1 MSYSPSGQSDYKKSV
16 RVATTSNVNLS
27 SPGSSIDGVTL
38 ASGDRVLVKSQ
49 TTGSQNGIYEFDTS
63 TTAMIRATD
72 TNADGELTAGMLI
85 PVEEGSTYAD
95 TLWIVSTDGDISLG
109 TTSVSFAQIT
119 GSSGGSVAAAD
130 VSYAGSSNLS
140 ASNVE
145 DALDELDSEKAAAS
159 HSHVIGDV
167 TNLQA
172 SLDGKASSSHSHI
185 VGDVTGLQTALDGKA
200 SSSHAHD
207 GITPIGGVIDYFG
220 STEPS
225 GWKYPNGQAISR
237 TTYSSLFDLLG
248 TAFGSGDGLTTFNL
262 PDMRGRVAVMRDASA
277 GVITGTDTLGSTEG
291 DQSVTLTTA
300 QIPSHNHAIT
310 VTSATTGITA
320 STGNNSAN
328 PTVTDSGHSHG
339 PGGSST
345 NFVTR
350 AAGGSAGFTAT
361 GSNVISTTTTATATG
376 TANLSVSGSH
386 THTVSITD
394 TGHTHTASADNA
406 GGGGSHQN
414 MQPSIRVNKLIR
426 VL

>member
-119 GSSGGSVAAAD
+119 GSSGGSVSAAD

-167 TNLQA
+167 TNLQT

-291 DQSVTLTTA
+291 AQSVTLTTA

-361 GSNVISTTTTATATG
+361 GSNVISTTTTATASG

-394 TGHTHTASADNA
+394 TGHVHTASADNA